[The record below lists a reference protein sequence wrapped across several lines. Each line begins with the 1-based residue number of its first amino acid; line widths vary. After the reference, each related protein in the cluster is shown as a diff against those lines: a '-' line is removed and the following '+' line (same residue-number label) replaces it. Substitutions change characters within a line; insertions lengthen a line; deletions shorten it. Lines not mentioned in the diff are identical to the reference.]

1 MANAEFE
8 RRGRTHGQSHNVRRR
23 EPEFPQ
29 HRGGVVRGTSLRV
42 GAHGFRNV
50 GRRPAARGIGDA
62 AVAAREIPD
71 LRFPAQ
77 IVAAELVYE
86 QDRIARSGL
95 LMIEPYTVVGRD
107 RGHRVASW
115 FAALGPEPALAPVP
129 RSSQRHSRA
138 ELDLNPRAAPDASG
152 QP

>member
-1 MANAEFE
+1 MAAMPS
-8 RRGRTHGQSHNVRRR
+8 RSSRSAKATQSSWKLRFCTGSVLA
-23 EPEFPQ
+23 PPPP
-29 HRGGVVRGTSLRV
+29 RGGVARARSLRV
-42 GAHGFRNV
+42 GAHGFRDV

-95 LMIEPYTVVGRD
+95 LMIEPYTLAGRD

-115 FAALGPEPALAPVP
+115 FGAFG
-129 RSSQRHSRA
+129 
-138 ELDLNPRAAPDASG
+138 PRAPPAARSPRG
-152 QP
+152 